1 MEKYAEPKTLD
12 ARGQALF
19 HLALLEKNQGRMLKI
34 KIKQEI
40 K

>member
-19 HLALLEKNQGRMLKI
+19 HLALLEKESMENIKNQN
-34 KIKQEI
+34 
-40 K
+40 

>member
-1 MEKYAEPKTLD
+1 MQNQKLWTPAGELYSI
-12 ARGQALF
+12 
-19 HLALLEKNQGRMLKI
+19 LLYWKKNQGRMLKI

>member
-19 HLALLEKNQGRMLKI
+19 HLALLEEKRLR
-34 KIKQEI
+34 
-40 K
+40 

>member
-1 MEKYAEPKTLD
+1 MQNQKPLTPMGKLYSTWLYWK
-12 ARGQALF
+12 
-19 HLALLEKNQGRMLKI
+19 KNQGRMLKI

>member
-19 HLALLEKNQGRMLKI
+19 HLLYWKKNQGKMLKI